1 MNIFQNMIELYNH
14 LSPGST
20 YRYALKGILMHLN
33 DACDASI
40 YELADL
46 TSSSRTTIWRMLQ
59 MLGYENYSDFR
70 SALRQAIR
78 NYTYYN
84 RVIGDRANDA
94 EQMIGQMAGQLEMT
108 AQNVKDRL
116 SIPELSTMAERLSGK
131 DQVFFFFPYR
141 SAAIYSFQQN
151 LSMAGIG
158 TVVACLLPEML
169 KCAQQAEEHSFVFCS
184 TIEYAETMDMTAL
197 FRTLQDRR
205 AEIALFA
212 AGDSRYDRYVDHS
225 LCKREKHDGVLSSL
239 LLYDMYIY
247 ALSEIFRNNYT
258 NP

>member
-20 YRYALKGILMHLN
+20 YRFALKGILMHLRE
-33 DACDASI
+33 ACDASI

-70 SALRQAIR
+70 SALKQAIR

-84 RVIGDRANDA
+84 RVIGDRTDGA
-94 EQMIGQMAGQLEMT
+94 EQMIGQIAGQLERT
-108 AQNVKDRL
+108 AQNVKDHL
-116 SIPELSTMAERLSGK
+116 SIPELSIMAKQIAGK
-131 DQVFFFFPYR
+131 NQVFFFFPYR

-158 TVVACLLPEML
+158 TFVACLLPEML
-169 KCAQQAEEHSFVFCS
+169 ECARQAEERSFVFCS
-184 TIEYAETMDMTAL
+184 TIEYAETMDMTGL
-197 FRTLQDRR
+197 FEVLRDRK

-212 AGDSRYDRYVDHS
+212 SGDSRYDRYVDHT
-225 LCKREKHDGVLSSL
+225 LCKLEKHDGALSGL
-239 LLYDMYIY
+239 LFYDMYIY
-247 ALSEIFRNNYT
+247 ALSEIFRNNYM
-258 NP
+258 

>member
-14 LSPGST
+14 LPPGST
-20 YRYALKGILMHLN
+20 YRFALKGILTHLN
-33 DACDASI
+33 EACDASI

-70 SALRQAIR
+70 GALRQAIR

-84 RVIGDRANDA
+84 RVIGDRTDGA
-94 EQMIGQMAGQLEMT
+94 EQMIGQIAGQLEMT
-108 AQNVKDRL
+108 AQNVKDNL
-116 SIPELSTMAERLSGK
+116 SVPELSAMAKQISGK

-158 TVVACLLPEML
+158 TVAACLLPEML
-169 KCAQQAEEHSFVFCS
+169 ECARQAGERSFVFCS
-184 TIEYAETMDMTAL
+184 TIEYAETMDLTGL
-197 FRTLQDRR
+197 FRALRDRK

-212 AGDSRYDRYVDHS
+212 AGDSRYDRYVDHL
-225 LCKREKHDGVLSSL
+225 LCKQEKHDGVLSSL
-239 LLYDMYIY
+239 LFYDMYIY
-247 ALSEIFRNNYT
+247 ALSEVFRNNYL
-258 NP
+258 

>member
-20 YRYALKGILMHLN
+20 YRLALKGILTHLRE
-33 DACDASI
+33 ACDASI

-46 TSSSRTTIWRMLQ
+46 TNSSRTTIWRMLQ

-70 SALRQAIR
+70 GALKQAIR

-84 RVIGDRANDA
+84 RVVGDRANGA
-94 EQMIGQMAGQLEMT
+94 EQIIGQIAEQLEMT
-108 AQNVKDRL
+108 TRNVKDRL
-116 SIPELSTMAERLSGK
+116 SIPELSAMAKQISGK

-158 TVVACLLPEML
+158 TEVACLLPEML
-169 KCAQQAEEHSFVFCS
+169 ECAEQAGERSFVFCS
-184 TIEYAETMDMTAL
+184 TIEYTETMDMTEL
-197 FRTLQDRR
+197 FQILRDRK

-212 AGDSRYDRYVDHS
+212 AGDSRYDRYVNHT
-225 LCKREKHDGVLSSL
+225 LCKREKHDRVLSGL
-239 LLYDMYIY
+239 LFYDMYIY
-247 ALSEIFRNNYT
+247 ALSEIFRNNYL
-258 NP
+258 

>member
-20 YRYALKGILMHLN
+20 YRFALKGILMHLGE
-33 DACDASI
+33 ACDASI

-84 RVIGDRANDA
+84 RVIGDRTDGA
-94 EQMIGQMAGQLEMT
+94 EQMIGRMAGQLEMT
-108 AQNVKDRL
+108 ARNVKERL
-116 SIPELSTMAERLSGK
+116 SVPELSAMAKQISGK

-151 LSMAGIG
+151 LSMAGVG
-158 TVVACLLPEML
+158 THLACLLPEML
-169 KCAQQAEEHSFVFCS
+169 ECAYQAGERSFVFCS
-184 TIEYAETMDMTAL
+184 TIEYAETMDMTEL
-197 FRTLQDRR
+197 FRLLREKK

-212 AGDSRYDRYVDHS
+212 AGDSRYDRYVDYT

-239 LLYDMYIY
+239 LFYDMYIY
-247 ALSEIFRNNYT
+247 ALSEIFRNNYL
-258 NP
+258 

>member
-14 LSPGST
+14 LAPGST
-20 YRYALKGILMHLN
+20 YRFALKGLLMNLN
-33 DACDASI
+33 EACDASI

-46 TSSSRTTIWRMLQ
+46 TNSSRTTIWRMLQ

-70 SALRQAIR
+70 SALKQAIR

-84 RVIGDRANDA
+84 RVVGDRTDGA
-94 EQMIGQMAGQLEMT
+94 EQIIEQIAGQLEIT
-108 AQNVKDRL
+108 TQNVRDRL
-116 SIPELSTMAERLSGK
+116 SIPELSAMAKQISEK

-158 TVVACLLPEML
+158 TDVACLLPEML
-169 KCAQQAEEHSFVFCS
+169 ECAQQAGEHSFVLCS
-184 TIEYAETMDMTAL
+184 TIEYAETMDLTQLFRGLRDRKAEVAL
-197 FRTLQDRR
+197 FS
-205 AEIALFA
+205 
-212 AGDSRYDRYVDHS
+212 AGDSRYDRYVDYT

-239 LLYDMYIY
+239 LFYDMYLY
-247 ALSEIFRNNYT
+247 ALSELFRNNYL
-258 NP
+258 